1 MNLRAIQIRQT
12 LGVFAIFLLTL
23 TTNAQTESEPASGPD
38 TEAIAAKLDQTRTE
52 IFTLFNEEEF
62 QEIADRYCHEQITC
76 IWQDGTTSVGRKGVV
91 DFFSKLKEF
100 IDVMQVNPSTTDR
113 ELFDGGRYVVSLG
126 DLGDTYQLASGKEL
140 DLKSKWMATLVYEE
154 GQWQLISFASS
165 TNAFENQVID
175 GLLLMRTLYAGGA
188 GLVLGVVLMLVLR
201 RKKKRP

>member
-1 MNLRAIQIRQT
+1 MNLRPIHIMQVF
-12 LGVFAIFLLTL
+12 GVLALSLLTL
-23 TTNAQTESEPASGPD
+23 TANAQTESEPAAGPD

-100 IDVMQVNPSTTDR
+100 IDVMEVNPSTTDR
-113 ELFDGGRYVVSLG
+113 ALFDGGRYVVSLG

-140 DLKSKWMATLVYEE
+140 DLKSKWMATLVYEDE
-154 GQWQLISFASS
+154 QWQLISFASS

-175 GLLLMRTLYAGGA
+175 GLLLMRTLYAGGT

-201 RKKKRP
+201 RKKKKA